1 MISIALAQQ
10 SLSLFL
16 VLGLS
21 SFLYA
26 AIRRRR
32 IAIWAQAIPSCRN
45 DVQRWP
51 GLFLSALHA
60 DKASGLPDSGSMHT
74 PLNAGHLSGKSRF
87 SMAGD
92 WLAPVIV
99 WFLVIGM
106 GLAIAS
112 LLLGER

>member
-10 SLSLFL
+10 SLALFL
-16 VLGLS
+16 LLGLS
-21 SFLYA
+21 PLLYV
-26 AIRRRR
+26 AIRKRR
-32 IAIWAQAIPSCRN
+32 IAIWPQAIPSCR
-45 DVQRWP
+45 DDSGRWP
-51 GLFLSALHA
+51 GLCLYALHA
-60 DKASGLPDSGSMHT
+60 DKASGLPDAGSMHRSH
-74 PLNAGHLSGKSRF
+74 NGSHLSMKSRF